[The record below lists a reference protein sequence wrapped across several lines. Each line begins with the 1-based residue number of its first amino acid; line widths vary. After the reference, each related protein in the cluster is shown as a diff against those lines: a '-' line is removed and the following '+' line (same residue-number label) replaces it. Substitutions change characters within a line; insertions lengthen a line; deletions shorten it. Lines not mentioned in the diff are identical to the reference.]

1 MRQLIIFAGLLFLSA
16 SVFGTDETV
25 LEIDINGMTCPF
37 CVYSLEKELGKL
49 SEVKQ
54 VLISL
59 KSNKARLTLKEGS
72 ALARPWRPLSLART
86 GATKAQRR
94 PSCSSGAG

>member
-1 MRQLIIFAGLLFLSA
+1 MRQLFIVAVFFFLSA
-16 SVFGTDETV
+16 AVVGVDETV

-37 CVYSLEKELGKL
+37 CVYSLERELGRL

-59 KSNKARLTLKEGS
+59 RSSKARLTLKEG
-72 ALARPWRPLSLART
+72 AHIDADTLREVVLE
-86 GATKAQRR
+86 
-94 PSCSSGAG
+94 AGFTPGEVRDVSEGS

>member
-1 MRQLIIFAGLLFLSA
+1 MHQLFIVAILLCLSA
-16 SVFGTDETV
+16 SVFGADETV

-37 CVYSLEKELGKL
+37 CVYSLERELGKL

-59 KSNKARLTLKEGS
+59 KLNKARLTLKEGTHIDS
-72 ALARPWRPLSLART
+72 DTLREVVLT
-86 GATKAQRR
+86 
-94 PSCSSGAG
+94 AGFTPGEVRDVSEGN

>member
-1 MRQLIIFAGLLFLSA
+1 MRQLFIVAVLLFLSA
-16 SVFGTDETV
+16 SVFGADETV

-59 KSNKARLTLKEGS
+59 KSSKARLILKVGAHIDSDTLREVV
-72 ALARPWRPLSLART
+72 LT
-86 GATKAQRR
+86 
-94 PSCSSGAG
+94 AGFTPGEVRDVSEAK

>member
-1 MRQLIIFAGLLFLSA
+1 MRQLIIVAILVFITASA
-16 SVFGTDETV
+16 FGADETV
-25 LEIDINGMTCPF
+25 LEIDIDGMTCPF

-59 KSNKARLTLKEGS
+59 KSNKARLTLKEGTHIDSDTLQEVVLS
-72 ALARPWRPLSLART
+72 AGFTPGEVRDVSERT
-86 GATKAQRR
+86 E
-94 PSCSSGAG
+94 

>member
-1 MRQLIIFAGLLFLSA
+1 MRQLFIVAVLLFLPA
-16 SVFGTDETV
+16 SVFGADETV

-59 KSNKARLTLKEGS
+59 RSNKARLILKEG
-72 ALARPWRPLSLART
+72 AHVDADTLREVVLT
-86 GATKAQRR
+86 
-94 PSCSSGAG
+94 AGFTPGEVRDVSEAN

>member
-1 MRQLIIFAGLLFLSA
+1 MRQLIIVAVLVFLTA
-16 SVFGTDETV
+16 PAFGADETV

-49 SEVKQ
+49 SEVEE

-59 KSNKARLTLKEGS
+59 KSNKARLTLREGAHIDSDTLQEVVLRAGFTPGEVRDVSEGS
-72 ALARPWRPLSLART
+72 
-86 GATKAQRR
+86 
-94 PSCSSGAG
+94 

>member
-1 MRQLIIFAGLLFLSA
+1 MRQLFIVAVLLFLSA
-16 SVFGTDETV
+16 SVFGADETV

-59 KSNKARLTLKEGS
+59 KSSKARLILKEGAHIDS
-72 ALARPWRPLSLART
+72 DTLREVVLT
-86 GATKAQRR
+86 
-94 PSCSSGAG
+94 AGFTPGEVRDVSEAK

>member
-1 MRQLIIFAGLLFLSA
+1 MRQLFIVAVLLFSSA
-16 SVFGTDETV
+16 SVFGAEETV

-49 SEVKQ
+49 NVVGE

-59 KSNKARLTLKEGS
+59 KSSKARVILKEGAHIES
-72 ALARPWRPLSLART
+72 HTLQEVVLR
-86 GATKAQRR
+86 
-94 PSCSSGAG
+94 AGFTPGEVRDVSEGN

>member
-1 MRQLIIFAGLLFLSA
+1 MRQLFIVAVFFFLSA
-16 SVFGTDETV
+16 AVVGADETV

-37 CVYSLEKELGKL
+37 CVYSLESELGRL

-59 KSNKARLTLKEGS
+59 RSSKARLTLKEG
-72 ALARPWRPLSLART
+72 AHIDADTLREVVLE
-86 GATKAQRR
+86 
-94 PSCSSGAG
+94 AGFTPGEVRDVSEGS

>member
-1 MRQLIIFAGLLFLSA
+1 MRQLFIIAVFLYLPA
-16 SVFGTDETV
+16 SVFGADETV

-59 KSNKARLTLKEGS
+59 KSSKARLILKEGTHVDS
-72 ALARPWRPLSLART
+72 DTLREVVLT
-86 GATKAQRR
+86 
-94 PSCSSGAG
+94 AGFTPGEVRDVSEAN

>member
-1 MRQLIIFAGLLFLSA
+1 MSQLIIVAVLVVLTA
-16 SVFGTDETV
+16 PAFGADETV

-59 KSNKARLTLKEGS
+59 KSNKARVTLREGS
-72 ALARPWRPLSLART
+72 HIASDTLQEVVLR
-86 GATKAQRR
+86 
-94 PSCSSGAG
+94 AGFTPGEVRDVSEGTE

>member
-1 MRQLIIFAGLLFLSA
+1 MRQLFIFAGLLFLSA
-16 SVFGTDETV
+16 SVFGADETV

-59 KSNKARLTLKEGS
+59 KSNKARLTLKEGAHIDS
-72 ALARPWRPLSLART
+72 VTLQEVVL
-86 GATKAQRR
+86 KAGYTPGEVRDV
-94 PSCSSGAG
+94 SEGSK

>member
-1 MRQLIIFAGLLFLSA
+1 MRQLLIVTVLFLLSTSA
-16 SVFGTDETV
+16 FGADETV

-54 VLISL
+54 VMISL
-59 KSNKARLTLKEGS
+59 KSSKARLTLKEG
-72 ALARPWRPLSLART
+72 ANIDPETLQQVVLN
-86 GATKAQRR
+86 
-94 PSCSSGAG
+94 AGYTPGEVRDVSEGS

>member
-1 MRQLIIFAGLLFLSA
+1 MRQLFIVAVLLFSSA
-16 SVFGTDETV
+16 SVFGAEETV

-49 SEVKQ
+49 NEVGE

-59 KSNKARLTLKEGS
+59 KSSKARVILKEGAHIES
-72 ALARPWRPLSLART
+72 DTLREVVLR
-86 GATKAQRR
+86 
-94 PSCSSGAG
+94 AGFTPGEVRDVSEGN